1 MGDAGSARTRTAAA
15 AGATMVLVAAL
26 FGLPWPSLADRVA
39 RLSWPAVL
47 AGAGVLLLFAVVVQA
62 AWRGWRSAEGGLWG
76 WMAVLITAP
85 VVLFTAAALSV
96 TLALLDDGTATVRV
110 ELVKTAFAVGAGA
123 GGLVALVLAG
133 RRQWSAERVANAT
146 AHDSAERRITE
157 LYAKA
162 AEQLGSDKAAVR
174 LAGFYALERL
184 AQDNPGHR
192 QTIVSLFCA
201 YLRMPP
207 AEGAEEDQVRFTA
220 QRILAQHLRP
230 DRAPGGQVTST
241 RFWPDADLDLE
252 GAVLSSFSLAG
263 CEIQA
268 GYFWHARFTG
278 REARFDRTRFLGNAR
293 FDDAEFGPRALF
305 RDAEFRANVRFD
317 DAAFLDVAAFGG
329 PPLSDTDVK
338 FGGGE
343 VGGAV
348 FHGDTS
354 FAGVRFAGETRFTG
368 AEFRRGGAPAD
379 VPPGP

>member
-1 MGDAGSARTRTAAA
+1 MGRARTRAAAATGATAVLVAAA
-15 AGATMVLVAAL
+15 AG
-26 FGLPWPSLADRVA
+26 GPWPAIGTLAG
-39 RLSWPAVL
+39 RLSWPAAL
-47 AGAGVLLLFAVVVQA
+47 GGAGLLVLFFVVVQV
-62 AWRGWRSAEGGLWG
+62 AWRGWRSAEGGLWW
-76 WMAVLITAP
+76 WMAVLIAAP
-85 VVLFTAAALSV
+85 VALLTAG
-96 TLALLDDGTATVRV
+96 TLAILVPLLDDGTAAVRV
-110 ELVKTAFAVGAGA
+110 ELVKTAFAAGAGA

-133 RRQWSAERVANAT
+133 RRQWSAERAANAT
-146 AHDSAERRITE
+146 AHDAAERRITE

-192 QTIVSLFCA
+192 ETIVSLFCA

-220 QRILAQHLRP
+220 QRIMAQHLRP
-230 DRAPGGQVTST
+230 DRTPGGQVTNP
-241 RFWPDADLDLE
+241 RFWPGLDLDLE

-263 CEIQA
+263 CEIHA
-268 GYFWHARFTG
+268 GYFWRTKFTG
-278 REARFDRTRFLGNAR
+278 RETRFDRARFRGNAR
-293 FDDAEFGPRALF
+293 FDDAEFGAYALF
-305 RDAEFRANVRFD
+305 RDAEFQANVRFD
-317 DAAFLDVAAFGG
+317 DAVFLDVAAFGG
-329 PPLSDTDVK
+329 PPFSDTDVK

-379 VPPGP
+379 VPPRP